1 MNYSCV
7 ECIEDMGNMIR
18 SNTGKSSVSTRDPLD
33 TDSANTSLHQ
43 VYQHSAFHVHGVLH
57 PKCFKQNV
65 EYICPAAVFI
75 SSTFNMGLYSYQVN
89 LTFKMRLYTE
99 CQVHLTRAVCYFRH
113 DKYLNMRQYTEYQ
126 VNLTFKMRLY
136 FPPRFSKLY
145 IPDPL
150 VLFTL
155 VAYLLSKTQF
165 QPCKIISKKIAH
177 LVPKFSMIRVN

>member
-1 MNYSCV
+1 
-7 ECIEDMGNMIR
+7 
-18 SNTGKSSVSTRDPLD
+18 
-33 TDSANTSLHQ
+33 
-43 VYQHSAFHVHGVLH
+43 
-57 PKCFKQNV
+57 
-65 EYICPAAVFI
+65 
-75 SSTFNMGLYSYQVN
+75 MGLYSYQVN

-113 DKYLNMRQYTEYQ
+113 DKSLNMRQYTEYQ

-155 VAYLLSKTQF
+155 VAYEISHQKEVNPNQREIINKFEMSMMKLHKKICCPHYSKTSHCFWASLWILWNVRKNIEKEDGPDSGGNSLQIWQF
-165 QPCKIISKKIAH
+165 HYGPQ
-177 LVPKFSMIRVN
+177 L